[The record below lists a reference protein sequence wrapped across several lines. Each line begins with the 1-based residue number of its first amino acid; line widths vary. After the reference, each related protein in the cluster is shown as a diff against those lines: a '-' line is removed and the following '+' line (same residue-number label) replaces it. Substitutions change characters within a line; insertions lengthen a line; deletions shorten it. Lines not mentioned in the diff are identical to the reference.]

1 MIRFYFG
8 QANWI
13 AALLLAVAF
22 ILTFWPRRTWW
33 NLAAGC
39 YSVGT
44 LITLGIKIYLWLYS
58 VWLAFGLA
66 DGDDLNFL
74 AILGLPLPIFVSFY
88 AVASIVLLWPWI
100 SQKNALLFGK
110 ILHLI
115 IFPIFYLIIFAGEFS
130 GHRGNALF
138 DLQWLVYGPLWF
150 RIRESFVNPPIH

>member
-1 MIRFYFG
+1 LDKQIGSLRFYWPWRSSSRFG
-8 QANWI
+8 
-13 AALLLAVAF
+13 
-22 ILTFWPRRTWW
+22 RGER
-33 NLAAGC
+33 
-39 YSVGT
+39 YGT
-44 LITLGIKIYLWLYS
+44 LPPAVTASAHWSTLGIKVYLWLFS

-100 SQKNALLFGK
+100 SQKNAMLFAK

-115 IFPIFYLIIFAGEFS
+115 IFPIFYLIIFTGEFA

-138 DLQWLVYGPLWF
+138 DLQWLAYGPLWF
-150 RIRESFVNPPIH
+150 RIHESFVKDSRSH